1 MLSHVSE
8 EGDEQPIAYASRT
21 LSSSEQ
27 NYSMIEK
34 EALAIIFGLKK
45 FHQYLHGRRF
55 SLITDHKPLTLLLGP
70 KRGIPVLA
78 ASRLQRWAIQLG
90 AYQYDIEYRTSKN
103 NVNADALSRLP
114 RKTVE
119 EPDTCT
125 SEADEVN

>member
-1 MLSHVSE
+1 M
-8 EGDEQPIAYASRT
+8 
-21 LSSSEQ
+21 
-27 NYSMIEK
+27 
-34 EALAIIFGLKK
+34 
-45 FHQYLHGRRF
+45 
-55 SLITDHKPLTLLLGP
+55 LLGP

-119 EPDTCT
+119 EPDTWT
-125 SEADEVN
+125 SEADEVNRVQLERAPISVSMI